1 MEVDH
6 TGHLWLTIMLQPR
19 QARSHAGNRKSG
31 IMTSRNVTGLSGKER
46 FEPDLPKVKKD
57 APRFEGTDVPL
68 AYLFFYQD
76 DVHNVQAFLRD
87 YPEVSKEQ
95 ALSAIVER
103 ARADLPIESVQGLVS
118 GAPVFKETRVMAE
131 MLFGYFLSGY
141 DMEDFLIDYPGV
153 TKEQVEKLLLLARDL
168 VEAAAYENSP

>member
-1 MEVDH
+1 M
-6 TGHLWLTIMLQPR
+6 
-19 QARSHAGNRKSG
+19 
-31 IMTSRNVTGLSGKER
+31 
-46 FEPDLPKVKKD
+46 
-57 APRFEGTDVPL
+57 PL

-153 TKEQVEKLLLLARDL
+153 TKERVEKLLLLARDL
-168 VEAAAYENSP
+168 VEAAADENSP